1 MTAPRKPPTH
11 AKLIGSAVHAA
22 VLEPDIFYSNYVVLP
37 ENFDGRTKENK
48 EKVDSLKTSGR
59 TPLKFE
65 DYQHCLDMAT
75 ALHTHATARRL
86 LNQGCAEVSVFA
98 EIDGIPV
105 KCRPD
110 WLRKES
116 RLIVDLK
123 TTEDASE
130 RGFTRSI
137 AGLGYYLQAAWYL
150 DVCQA
155 AGIAIDTFLFIAVE
169 KSPPYAV
176 GIYELDDA
184 SLETGRREYQR
195 ALALW
200 KHCTEMNEWP
210 GYTPDI
216 VTLQLPAWALREA
229 A

>member
-1 MTAPRKPPTH
+1 MPHRIDYSLSNDEYHAAPDLNTSAIKELLKSPSHYQEYVTAPRKPPTH

-130 RGFTRSI
+130 RGFTR
-137 AGLGYYLQAAWYL
+137 
-150 DVCQA
+150 
-155 AGIAIDTFLFIAVE
+155 
-169 KSPPYAV
+169 
-176 GIYELDDA
+176 
-184 SLETGRREYQR
+184 
-195 ALALW
+195 
-200 KHCTEMNEWP
+200 
-210 GYTPDI
+210 
-216 VTLQLPAWALREA
+216 
-229 A
+229 